1 MNRDKIV
8 LRSGGR
14 SALAR
19 REDPRFV
26 SKAIPPLDEPFSLT
40 EVTSIVVRRKW
51 IILGGVVTGMMLA
64 LAASL
69 MMTPKYQST
78 SVIEIN
84 KENSDALGLESTPA
98 ALSDGSDTL
107 EHTITMETHARALQ
121 SDTLALQ
128 VIDQLHLDARPEF
141 KWAPSFSSS
150 KEERSE
156 VSLALE
162 KAPHHRESLLRAFHK
177 NLKVKTVS
185 NTRMIEV
192 GYLSPDRQ
200 VAADIVNTLAN
211 DYLDQYF
218 LSRYTATAQAS
229 AWLSKQLAD
238 LKMQVEAS
246 QQKLV
251 DYQKQN
257 GILGTDDANNIVM
270 TRLADL
276 NKQLTEAQGERITR
290 QVIDEL
296 VKTGNAE
303 LISGLAGNSL
313 NTSALNS
320 LNLLQ
325 TLRTQEA
332 QLKVQYAQAATKF
345 GPEYPTMVEMSNQI
359 NTLNAAIEDEIRK
372 VASRAEND
380 YLTALRTEDLLKA
393 SFEKQKTEANNLNDK
408 AIQYTILKH
417 EADSSSNLYDA
428 LLEKLQ
434 SAGILSGL
442 RSTKLVV
449 IDPGRPAAN
458 TIHPDFTLNQGI
470 GLAAGLLLGVALAF
484 LKESMDDTVR
494 NPDRIEAGTLL
505 PQLGIVPDF
514 RFNPSDR
521 SHVQKWTFEG
531 MGTRLSRSFKAR
543 KSKPLA
549 VAAPDSSVAE
559 AYRQI
564 RSSITLSD
572 DEFPKIFLVTS
583 PLSEEGKTTTAI
595 NLAAVLARQGAKV
608 LLVDADLRCPAIE
621 SRLNIISDTGLSSI
635 LSSKDANA
643 SAIVEYA
650 DQPGLFVLGAGP
662 KPHNPAELLGSKY
675 MAELMAL
682 WCNQF
687 DFVVIDASPVLPV
700 TDAVVLSS
708 KVDAVLLVARSGR
721 TTTQSLLRTRDMLFR
736 ANATIAGFV
745 VNAVDPN
752 SWEYHQYHVPSI
764 RE

>member
-1 MNRDKIV
+1 
-8 LRSGGR
+8 
-14 SALAR
+14 
-19 REDPRFV
+19 
-26 SKAIPPLDEPFSLT
+26 
-40 EVTSIVVRRKW
+40 
-51 IILGGVVTGMMLA
+51 
-64 LAASL
+64 
-69 MMTPKYQST
+69 
-78 SVIEIN
+78 
-84 KENSDALGLESTPA
+84 
-98 ALSDGSDTL
+98 
-107 EHTITMETHARALQ
+107 
-121 SDTLALQ
+121 
-128 VIDQLHLDARPEF
+128 
-141 KWAPSFSSS
+141 
-150 KEERSE
+150 
-156 VSLALE
+156 
-162 KAPHHRESLLRAFHK
+162 
-177 NLKVKTVS
+177 
-185 NTRMIEV
+185 
-192 GYLSPDRQ
+192 
-200 VAADIVNTLAN
+200 
-211 DYLDQYF
+211 
-218 LSRYTATAQAS
+218 
-229 AWLSKQLAD
+229 
-238 LKMQVEAS
+238 
-246 QQKLV
+246 
-251 DYQKQN
+251 
-257 GILGTDDANNIVM
+257 
-270 TRLADL
+270 
-276 NKQLTEAQGERITR
+276 
-290 QVIDEL
+290 
-296 VKTGNAE
+296 
-303 LISGLAGNSL
+303 
-313 NTSALNS
+313 
-320 LNLLQ
+320 
-325 TLRTQEA
+325 
-332 QLKVQYAQAATKF
+332 
-345 GPEYPTMVEMSNQI
+345 MVEMSNQI
-359 NTLNAAIEDEIRK
+359 NTLNATIEDEIRK

-380 YLTALRTEDLLKA
+380 YLTALRTEDLLKV

-417 EADSSSNLYDA
+417 EADSSSNLYNA

-484 LKESMDDTVR
+484 VKESMDDTVR
-494 NPDRIEAGTLL
+494 SPDRIEAGTLL

-521 SHVQKWTFEG
+521 AYFQKWTFEG

-549 VAAPDSSVAE
+549 IAAPDSSVAE

-572 DEFPKIFLVTS
+572 DEFPKIFLITS

-608 LLVDADLRCPAIE
+608 LLVDADLRRPAIE
-621 SRLNIISDTGLSSI
+621 SRLNIVSDTGLSSI

-682 WCNQF
+682 WCSQF
-687 DFVVIDASPVLPV
+687 DFVVMDASPVLPV

-708 KVDAVLLVARSGR
+708 KVDAVLLVTRSER
-721 TTTQSLLRTRDMLFR
+721 TTTQSLLRTRDILFR

-752 SWEYHQYHVPSI
+752 SWEYHQYHP
-764 RE
+764 

>member
-8 LRSGGR
+8 LRSRGP

-19 REDPRFV
+19 GEDPRFV
-26 SKAIPPLDEPFSLT
+26 SKSIPPLDEPFSLT
-40 EVTSIVVRRKW
+40 EVTSIALRRKW
-51 IILGGVVTGMMLA
+51 IIVGGVVTGMMLA

-78 SVIEIN
+78 AVIEIN
-84 KENSDALGLESTPA
+84 KENSDALGLESTTA
-98 ALSDGSDTL
+98 TLSDASDTL
-107 EHTITMETHARALQ
+107 EHTITMETHAKTLQ

-128 VIDQLHLDARPEF
+128 VIDQLHLDGRPEF
-141 KWAPSFSSS
+141 KWAPSLSSS
-150 KEERSE
+150 KEERDE
-156 VSLALE
+156 ISLPLE
-162 KAPHHRESLLRAFHK
+162 KAPHRRESLLRTFHK
-177 NLKVKTVS
+177 NLKVKVVS

-218 LSRYTATAQAS
+218 LTRYTATAQAS

-238 LKMQVEAS
+238 LKRQVEAS

-251 DYQKQN
+251 DYQKEN
-257 GILGTDDANNIVM
+257 GILGSDDANNIVM
-270 TRLADL
+270 TRLAEL

-290 QVIDEL
+290 QVINEL

-313 NTSALNS
+313 NTSSSALNS
-320 LNLLQ
+320 LSLLQ
-325 TLRTQEA
+325 SLRAQEA

-345 GPEYPTMVEMSNQI
+345 GPEYPTMVEMSNQM
-359 NTLNAAIEDEIRK
+359 NTLNATIEDEIRK

-417 EADSSSNLYDA
+417 EADSSSNLYNA

-434 SAGILSGL
+434 SAGVLSGL

-458 TIHPDFTLNQGI
+458 TIHPDYKLNQGI
-470 GLAAGLLLGVALAF
+470 GLAAGLLFGVALAF
-484 LKESMDDTVR
+484 LKESIDDTVR
-494 NPDRIEAGTLL
+494 NPDRIAAGTLL

-514 RFNPSDR
+514 RSNPSDR
-521 SHVQKWTFEG
+521 THVQKWTFEG
-531 MGTRLSRSFKAR
+531 MGIRLSRSFKAR

-549 VAAPDSSVAE
+549 IAGPDSSVAE

-572 DEFPKIFLVTS
+572 IKLPKVFLVTS

-595 NLAAVLARQGAKV
+595 NLAAVLAQQGAKV
-608 LLVDADLRCPAIE
+608 LLEGRRKSASTIE
-621 SRLNIISDTGLSSI
+621 SRLKIVSDTGLSSI
-635 LSSKDANA
+635 LSSKEGNA

-662 KPHNPAELLGSKY
+662 KPQNPAELLGSKY
-675 MAELMAL
+675 MAEVMAL
-682 WCNQF
+682 WCGEF
-687 DFVVIDASPVLPV
+687 DIVVMDASPVLSV

-708 KVDAVLLVARSGR
+708 QVDAVLLVARSEK
-721 TTTQSLLRTRDMLFR
+721 TTKQSLLRTRDMLFR
-736 ANATIAGFV
+736 ANAKIAGFV
-745 VNAVDPN
+745 LNAVDPN
-752 SWEYHQYHVPSI
+752 SWDYHQ
-764 RE
+764 

>member
-1 MNRDKIV
+1 
-8 LRSGGR
+8 
-14 SALAR
+14 
-19 REDPRFV
+19 
-26 SKAIPPLDEPFSLT
+26 
-40 EVTSIVVRRKW
+40 
-51 IILGGVVTGMMLA
+51 
-64 LAASL
+64 
-69 MMTPKYQST
+69 
-78 SVIEIN
+78 
-84 KENSDALGLESTPA
+84 
-98 ALSDGSDTL
+98 
-107 EHTITMETHARALQ
+107 
-121 SDTLALQ
+121 
-128 VIDQLHLDARPEF
+128 
-141 KWAPSFSSS
+141 
-150 KEERSE
+150 
-156 VSLALE
+156 LE

-177 NLKVKTVS
+177 NLKVKVVS

-192 GYLSPDRQ
+192 AYLSPDRQ
-200 VAADIVNTLAN
+200 VAADIVNILAN

-218 LSRYTATAQAS
+218 VTRYTATAQAS

-251 DYQKQN
+251 DYQKEN

-290 QVIDEL
+290 QVINEL

-303 LISGLAGNSL
+303 LVSGLAGNSL

-325 TLRTQEA
+325 TLRTQEV
-332 QLKVQYAQAATKF
+332 QLKVQYAQATTKF
-345 GPEYPTMVEMSNQI
+345 GPAYPTIVEMSNQI
-359 NTLNAAIEDEIRK
+359 NTLNTAIEDEIRK

-393 SFEKQKTEANNLNDK
+393 SFEKQKVEANNLNDK

-417 EADSSSNLYDA
+417 EADSSSNLYNA

-434 SAGILSGL
+434 SAGVLSGL

-458 TIHPDFTLNQGI
+458 TIHPDFKLNQGI

-521 SHVQKWTFEG
+521 AHVQKWTFDG
-531 MGTRLSRSFKAR
+531 MGTRFSRSFKDVQKWTLDGMATRLSRSLKRR

-549 VAAPDSSVAE
+549 IAAHDSSVADV
-559 AYRQI
+559 YRQI

-572 DEFPKIFLVTS
+572 DEFPKIILITS

-608 LLVDADLRCPAIE
+608 LLVDADLRRPAIE

-635 LSSKDANA
+635 LSSKDGNA

-682 WCNQF
+682 WCSQF
-687 DFVVIDASPVLPV
+687 DLVVVDASPVLPV

-708 KVDAVLLVARSGR
+708 KVDAVLLVARSER
-721 TTTQSLLRTRDMLFR
+721 TTTQSLLRARDMLFR

-752 SWEYHQYHVPSI
+752 SWEYHQYQA
-764 RE
+764 

>member
-1 MNRDKIV
+1 MSDDKIV
-8 LRSGGR
+8 LRSGRPPAPAG
-14 SALAR
+14 

-26 SKAIPPLDEPFSLT
+26 SKTIPPLDEPFSIA
-40 EVTSIVVRRKW
+40 EITSIVRRRKW
-51 IILGGVVTGMMLA
+51 IILGCVAAGLMLA

-69 MMTPKYQST
+69 MMTPKYESV

-84 KENSDALGLESTPA
+84 KENSDALGLDSTT
-98 ALSDGSDTL
+98 ALSDASDTL

-150 KEERSE
+150 KEERGE
-156 VSLALE
+156 VSSPLE
-162 KAPHHRESLLRAFHK
+162 KAPHHRESLLRVFHK
-177 NLKVKTVS
+177 NLKVKAVS

-192 GYLSPDRQ
+192 RYLSPDRQ
-200 VAADIVNTLAN
+200 VAADVVNTLAN

-218 LSRYTATAQAS
+218 LTRYTATAQAS

-238 LKMQVEAS
+238 LKRQVEAS
-246 QQKLV
+246 QQRLV
-251 DYQKQN
+251 DYQKRT

-290 QVIDEL
+290 QVINEL
-296 VKTGNAE
+296 VKSGNAE

-313 NTSALNS
+313 NSGSSALNS
-320 LNLLQ
+320 LSLLQ
-325 TLRTQEA
+325 ALRTQEA
-332 QLKVQYAQAATKF
+332 ELKVQYAQAATKF
-345 GPEYPTMVEMSNQI
+345 GPAYPTLVEMGNQI
-359 NTLNAAIEDEIRK
+359 NTLNAAIEDEVRK
-372 VASRAEND
+372 VGSRAEND
-380 YLTALRTEDLLKA
+380 YLTALRTEDLLKS

-417 EADSSSNLYDA
+417 EADSSSNLYNE
-428 LLEKLQ
+428 LLEKLK
-434 SAGILSGL
+434 SAGVLSGL

-449 IDPGRPAAN
+449 IDQGRPAAN
-458 TIHPDFTLNQGI
+458 TIHPDFILNQGI
-470 GLAAGLLLGVALAF
+470 GLAAGMLLGVALAF
-484 LKESMDDTVR
+484 LRESSDNTIR
-494 NPDRIEAGTLL
+494 SPDRIEAATML

-514 RFNPSDR
+514 RLNPPDR
-521 SHVQKWTFEG
+521 AHVQKWTLEA
-531 MGTRLSRSFKAR
+531 MGTRLSRSFKS
-543 KSKPLA
+543 KEFKPLA
-549 VAAPDSSVAE
+549 IAAPDSSLAE

-572 DEFPKIFLVTS
+572 AEFPKVFLVTS

-595 NLAAVLARQGAKV
+595 NLAAVLAQQGAKV
-608 LLVDADLRCPAIE
+608 LLVDADLRRPSIK
-621 SRLNIISDTGLSSI
+621 SRLKIRSGTGLSSI
-635 LSSKDANA
+635 LSSKDSNA

-675 MAELMAL
+675 MAELIAL
-682 WCNQF
+682 WCSQF
-687 DFVVIDASPVLPV
+687 DIVVMDASPVLLV

-708 KVDAVLLVARSGR
+708 KVDAVLLVARSEQ
-721 TTTQSLLRTRDMLFR
+721 TTTHSLLRARDMLVR
-736 ANATIAGFV
+736 ANAKIEGFV
-745 VNAVDPN
+745 VNAVDPS
-752 SWEYHQYHVPSI
+752 SWDYHQYYA
-764 RE
+764 

>member
-98 ALSDGSDTL
+98 TLSDGADTL
-107 EHTITMETHARALQ
+107 EHTIAMETHARALQ

-141 KWAPSFSSS
+141 KWAPSLSSS
-150 KEERSE
+150 KEERGE
-156 VSLALE
+156 VSLPLE

-251 DYQKQN
+251 DYQKEN

-290 QVIDEL
+290 QVINEL

-417 EADSSSNLYDA
+417 EADSSSNLYNA

-484 LKESMDDTVR
+484 TKESMDDTVR

-514 RFNPSDR
+514 RSNPSDR
-521 SHVQKWTFEG
+521 AHVQKWTFEG
-531 MGTRLSRSFKAR
+531 MGTRLSQSFKAR
-543 KSKPLA
+543 ESKPLA
-549 VAAPDSSVAE
+549 IAAPDSSMAE

-572 DEFPKIFLVTS
+572 DEFPKIFLITS

-682 WCNQF
+682 WCSQF
-687 DFVVIDASPVLPV
+687 DFVVMDASPVLPV

-708 KVDAVLLVARSGR
+708 KVDAVLLVARSER

-752 SWEYHQYHVPSI
+752 SWEYHQYHVPRI